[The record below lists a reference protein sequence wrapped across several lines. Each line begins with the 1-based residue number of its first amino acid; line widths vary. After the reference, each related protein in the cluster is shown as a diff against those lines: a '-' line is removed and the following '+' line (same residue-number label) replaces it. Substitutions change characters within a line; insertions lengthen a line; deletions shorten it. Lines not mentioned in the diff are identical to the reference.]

1 MENQTLLFCFLIMV
15 FILYIVTIKK
25 DRELFKDNIDI
36 IDIIQ
41 TRQIQELK
49 QKLKK

>member
-36 IDIIQ
+36 IQ

>member
-15 FILYIVTIKK
+15 FILYIITIKK
-25 DRELFKDNIDI
+25 ENGAFTDY

-41 TRQIQELK
+41 KRQIQELK

>member
-25 DRELFKDNIDI
+25 DNESFTEN

>member
-1 MENQTLLFCFLIMV
+1 MENQTVLFCFLIMV
-15 FILYIVTIKK
+15 FILYIVAIKK
-25 DRELFKDNIDI
+25 DNESFTEN